1 MSRDVYRVKKQ
12 GRIKSIFKELIPDE
26 INIANLALNS
36 ESTEGGLGEASSAQL
51 QNIYTYFFFR
61 IAAEYLEEDVDELV
75 SMPVTIETYKDK
87 VYAECQHEEG
97 TVYLSF
103 SDDCRK
109 VYMLEV
115 NGETVFDDPEGKN
128 VEEEKDVVEEI
139 DD

>member
-1 MSRDVYRVKKQ
+1 M
-12 GRIKSIFKELIPDE
+12 
-26 INIANLALNS
+26 
-36 ESTEGGLGEASSAQL
+36 
-51 QNIYTYFFFR
+51 
-61 IAAEYLEEDVDELV
+61 EEDVDELV